1 MSLPKSPVI
10 MFDVNILNPRL
21 LKVLSEIQSSFG
33 ELLICVGKGL
43 NHPEN
48 VHKLK
53 EDHRLFLYNLNIIFQ
68 NNGKLRNQFISYYKQ
83 FFDFSRIAYI
93 RSSAKRED
101 KIQLDNQN
109 TRFIQLI
116 KADKNIQPNLYKF
129 YKINEL
135 KVECLFCGGSGEE
148 VNYDQCGYID
158 WVTKCSN
165 CSGRGYNKELSF
177 K

>member
-1 MSLPKSPVI
+1 MSLPKQLVI

-21 LKVLSEIQSSFG
+21 LNVLSEIQSSFDG
-33 ELLICVGKGL
+33 LLICGGKGL

-48 VHKLK
+48 VHRLK

-68 NNGKLRNQFISYYKQ
+68 NSGKLRNQFISYYKQ

-93 RSSAKRED
+93 RSSAKKED
-101 KIQLDNQN
+101 KIQLDNPNIRCVQ
-109 TRFIQLI
+109 TI
-116 KADKNIQPNLYKF
+116 KADKNIQWKLYKF
-129 YKINEL
+129 YKINES
-135 KVECLFCGGSGEE
+135 KVGCLFCRGSGEE
-148 VNYDQCGYID
+148 VNYDQCGCVD
-158 WVTKCSN
+158 WVTKCIN